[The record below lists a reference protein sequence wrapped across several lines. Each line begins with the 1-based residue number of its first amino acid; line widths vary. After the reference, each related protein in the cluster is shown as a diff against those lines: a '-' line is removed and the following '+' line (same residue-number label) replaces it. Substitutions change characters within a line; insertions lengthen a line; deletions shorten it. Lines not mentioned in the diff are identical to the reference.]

1 MNSRPFTRM
10 AGHGSVLRTAIATVG
25 AVFRAIATLLF
36 RPEPTSHALEPGD
49 VAPPFSLIG
58 SDGRSYRLADYQE
71 RSAVVV
77 AWFPKAF
84 TGG

>member
-1 MNSRPFTRM
+1 MSSQPLTRM
-10 AGHGSVLRTAIATVG
+10 TGRGSVLRIWIATVA
-25 AVFRAIATLLF
+25 AVFRGLATLLF
-36 RPEPTSHALEPGD
+36 RPEPPGHAAEAGD
-49 VAPPFSLIG
+49 VAPLFSLMG
-58 SDGRSYRLADYQE
+58 SDGRTYRLTDYRD